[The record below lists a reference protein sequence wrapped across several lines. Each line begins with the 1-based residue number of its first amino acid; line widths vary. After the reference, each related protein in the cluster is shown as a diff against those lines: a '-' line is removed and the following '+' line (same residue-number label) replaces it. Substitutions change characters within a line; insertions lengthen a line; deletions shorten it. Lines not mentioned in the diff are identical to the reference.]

1 MKYFLKRLTPDRVQL
16 YLVRSTLFF
25 YAQKWWVRYGGRK
38 NTSSETSK
46 AKWRREREGFFPHYC
61 QGNGLDIGYGG
72 DLVCANAR
80 GWDVEDG
87 DAMLLE
93 GVNDECF
100 DFVYSSHTLEHM
112 KDLNVALKNWW
123 RVIKPEGFLIL
134 YVPHRD
140 LYEKKTDLPSRWN
153 VDHKHYFLPETDEPP
168 VTVGLLP
175 LLQKVLGQ
183 FALIYLKVCDEG
195 HTVSD
200 PDRHSNGEYSIE
212 LVVRKTRAC

>member
-1 MKYFLKRLTPDRVQL
+1 MMNRLKQVLPRTAQMRLANTPLAFHLQRLTIR
-16 YLVRSTLFF
+16 LF
-25 YAQKWWVRYGGRK
+25 GRK
-38 NTSSETSK
+38 VAATETSK
-46 AKWRREREGFFPHYC
+46 ARPRREREMFFERYC
-61 QGNGLDIGYGG
+61 KGRGLDIGYGG
-72 DLVCANAR
+72 DLICSNAQ
-80 GWDVEDG
+80 GWDIEDG

-93 GVNDECF
+93 GVNDGSF

-123 RVIKPEGFLIL
+123 RVVKPEGYLIL

-175 LLQKVLGQ
+175 LLQRVLGP
-183 FALIYLKVCDEG
+183 FALNYLKVCDEG

-200 PDRHSNGEYSIE
+200 PDQHSNGEYSIE
-212 LVVRKTRAC
+212 VVVHKTLAC